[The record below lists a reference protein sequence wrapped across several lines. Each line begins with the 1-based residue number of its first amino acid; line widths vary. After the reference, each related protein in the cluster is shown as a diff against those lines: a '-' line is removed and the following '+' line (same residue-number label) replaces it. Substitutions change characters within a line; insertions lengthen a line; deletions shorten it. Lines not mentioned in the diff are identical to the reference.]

1 MLIDKAEIER
11 VKRANDLV
19 AVVRARGVKLTRR
32 GKQLVGL
39 CPFHEDHE
47 PSFIVDPKKQLWNCL
62 GACNEGGDVYRFVM
76 KADGVDFREAHVR
89 LGGREAEAKPVS
101 ADDLHWL
108 ERAVE
113 HYHKRLLE
121 TPAAQQYLRSRGI
134 AAPEIIT
141 TFRLGYSDGTL
152 GEKLPAEGKA
162 ALRRIGV
169 LTGSGRELMNGCVLF
184 PLVAAA
190 SSQVVSIYGRHTERR
205 QHLYLPGERRGVF
218 NPQGARNTDEVIIAE
233 SVIDAAALWS
243 AGLRNMIPIYGT
255 TGLTEE
261 ITAHLRE
268 CRVRR
273 AVLMLDSDEAGR
285 AAADEIAARLRET
298 SIEARSVELPAKDP
312 SEFIARGG
320 SVDDVR
326 ALIAGSGPGSAGIL
340 PAPALTAPPSS
351 EQPSGT
357 PALPGAAI
365 SENKPQGE
373 MTPDGVISFTF
384 NSRQYRIR
392 GLSPSG
398 LDRLKVNVR
407 VTAGQAFHLDT
418 LDLYQARARGLFAQS
433 AAKACGVS
441 EQQVGTDLLGIVE
454 RLETERLQ
462 MRRAGEAE
470 QDAPMTAEE
479 REAALGYLRSPNL
492 CERIVDDFR
501 KSGLVGERA
510 TVLTAYLGSI
520 SRKLAE
526 PLGVL
531 IVARTGAGK
540 SSLQDALCGF
550 VPPED
555 LVRVTRLTGQALFY
569 KDPYSLQR
577 KMLAIAEE
585 EGAAQAV
592 YSLRTLASD
601 QHLSIAAT
609 RTDPQTGKL
618 HTEHYDVYGPVVI
631 VITTTSAEAFDEET
645 RSRFVLLTMDESR
658 EQTRAILERQRRRYS
673 LEGVMERA
681 RSEQVRRL
689 HHNVQRMIKP
699 LEVVNP
705 YAELLTYPD
714 DRLIHR
720 REQKKY
726 LALINAIALLHQHQR
741 ETKRTA
747 QDDAE
752 VDYVEVTLEDIELAN
767 ELAGE
772 VLKRSLD
779 EVSPPVRGMYR
790 EFRALCKI
798 RAEESGCR
806 PDQVQLSR
814 REIREATGWSDWQV
828 RTYCQQLAD
837 MEYLYAVS
845 GSGGKR
851 FVYELAFYTDDEE
864 EASGLRGLVSI
875 EQLKE
880 QLKEN
885 GNGASVPRAV
895 ASGSKRAV
903 SSPSV
908 SEGSDLAVERATLR

>member
-11 VKRANDLV
+11 VKRDNDL
-19 AVVRARGVKLTRR
+19 AALVRGRGVKLTRR

-76 KADGVDFREAHVR
+76 KADGVDFREAHAR
-89 LGGREAEAKPVS
+89 LGGGEAQAKPAG

-108 ERAVE
+108 ERAAE

-121 TPAAQQYLRSRGI
+121 TLAAQDYLRSRGI
-134 AAPEIIT
+134 TAPEIISA
-141 TFRLGYSDGTL
+141 FRLGYSDGTL
-152 GEKLPAEGKA
+152 TEKLPPEGKA

-169 LTGSGRELMNGCVLF
+169 LTGSGRELMSGCVVF
-184 PLVAAA
+184 PLVAAP
-190 SSQVVSIYGRHTERR
+190 SCQVGSLYGRHVERR

-218 NPQGARNTDEVIIAE
+218 NPQGARNTDEVILTE

-243 AGLRNMIPIYGT
+243 AGLRNVIPLYGT

-261 ITAHLRE
+261 IVEHLQE
-268 CRVRR
+268 CRVKR
-273 AVLMLDSDEAGR
+273 AVLMMDSDEAGR
-285 AAADEIAARLRET
+285 AAAVEIAAKLREA

-312 SEFIARGG
+312 SELIAQGG
-320 SVDDVR
+320 TADDVR
-326 ALIAGSGPGSAGIL
+326 ALIAGSAGIL
-340 PAPALTAPPSS
+340 ASSVSS
-351 EQPSGT
+351 EQQAARAT
-357 PALPGAAI
+357 LETTADGAI
-365 SENKPQGE
+365 NF
-373 MTPDGVISFTF
+373 TLDG
-384 NSRQYRIR
+384 RQYRIR
-392 GLSPSG
+392 GLSPTG
-398 LDRLKVNVR
+398 LDRLRVNVR
-407 VTAGQAFHLDT
+407 ITVGQSFHLDT

-433 AAKACGVS
+433 AAKLCSVD
-441 EQQVGTDLLGIVE
+441 ERQVGGDLLQIVE
-454 RLETERLQ
+454 RLEAERLQ

-470 QDAPMTAEE
+470 QAAPMTGEE
-479 REAALGYLRSPNL
+479 REAALRYLRSPKL
-492 CERIVDDFR
+492 CERIVEDFR
-501 KSGLVGERA
+501 KCGLVGERA
-510 TVLTAYLGSI
+510 TVLTAYLGAI
-520 SRKLAE
+520 SRKLTE

-658 EQTRAILERQRRRYS
+658 EQTRAILERQRRRFS

-689 HHNVQRMIKP
+689 HHNVQRMLKP

-741 ETKRTA
+741 DTKRTA
-747 QDDAE
+747 DGESE
-752 VDYVEVTLEDIELAN
+752 VEYIEVSLEDIALAN

-772 VLKRSLD
+772 VLKCSLD

-790 EFRALCKI
+790 EFRALCKK

-845 GSGGKR
+845 GNNGKR

-864 EASGLRGLVSI
+864 EASGMRGLVSV
-875 EQLKE
+875 EQLKQ

-885 GNGASVPRAV
+885 GNGSTAPRAV
-895 ASGSKRAV
+895 ASRSKHAN
-903 SSPSV
+903 
-908 SEGSDLAVERATLR
+908 LAVEKATLR

>member
-11 VKRANDLV
+11 VKRANDLS
-19 AVVRARGVKLTRR
+19 ALVRGRGVKLARR

-76 KADGVDFREAHVR
+76 KADGVDFREAHAR
-89 LGGREAEAKPVS
+89 LGGGEAHAKPVG
-101 ADDLHWL
+101 ADDLHWI
-108 ERAVE
+108 ERAAE

-121 TPAAQQYLRSRGI
+121 TRAAQDYLRSRGI
-134 AAPEIIT
+134 TAPETIT
-141 TFRLGYSDGTL
+141 SFRLGYCDGSL
-152 GEKLPAEGKA
+152 IEKLPAEGKA

-169 LTGSGRELMNGCVLF
+169 LTGSGRELMSGCVVF
-184 PLVAAA
+184 PLVAAV
-190 SSQVVSIYGRHTERR
+190 SGQVVSIYGRHTERR
-205 QHLYLPGERRGVF
+205 QHLYLPGERRGIF
-218 NPQGARNTDEVIIAE
+218 NPQGSRNTDEVIITE

-243 AGLRNMIPIYGT
+243 AGLRNVIPIYGT
-255 TGLTEE
+255 TGLTQGIVE
-261 ITAHLRE
+261 HLRE
-268 CRVRR
+268 CRVKR
-273 AVLMLDSDEAGR
+273 AVLIMDSDEAGR
-285 AAADEIAARLRET
+285 AADVEIAAKLQES
-298 SIEARSVELPAKDP
+298 SIESPAVELAAKDP

-320 SVDDVR
+320 TADEVR
-326 ALIAGSGPGSAGIL
+326 ALIAGSNEA
-340 PAPALTAPPSS
+340 AKR
-351 EQPSGT
+351 EQPASDKT
-357 PALPGAAI
+357 KAEVCVTSTDGA
-365 SENKPQGE
+365 
-373 MTPDGVISFTF
+373 ISFTVDG
-384 NSRQYRIR
+384 RAYRIR
-392 GLSPSG
+392 GLSPTG
-398 LDRLKVNVR
+398 LDRLRVNVR
-407 VTAGQAFHLDT
+407 ITVGQSFHLDT
-418 LDLYQARARGLFAQS
+418 LDLYHARARALFAQT

-441 EQQVGTDLLGIVE
+441 EQQVSGDLLLIVE
-454 RLETERLQ
+454 RLESERLS

-470 QDAPMTAEE
+470 QDAPMTGEE
-479 REAALGYLRSPNL
+479 REAALRYLRSPKL
-492 CERIVDDFR
+492 CERIVEDFR
-501 KSGLVGERA
+501 KCGLVGERA
-510 TVLTAYLGSI
+510 TVLAAYLGAI

-531 IVARTGAGK
+531 IIARTGAGK

-585 EGAAQAV
+585 EGAQQAV

-601 QHLSIAAT
+601 QQLSIAAT

-658 EQTRAILERQRRRYS
+658 DQTRAILERQRRRYS
-673 LEGVMERA
+673 LEGVLERA

-689 HHNVQRMIKP
+689 HHNVQRMLKP

-726 LALINAIALLHQHQR
+726 LALINSIALLNQHQR
-741 ETKRTA
+741 EVKRAADGET
-747 QDDAE
+747 E
-752 VDYVEVTLEDIELAN
+752 VEYVEVTLEDIALAN

-790 EFRALCKI
+790 EFRALCKQ
-798 RAEESGCR
+798 RADEAGCR

-845 GSGGKR
+845 GNNGKR
-851 FVYELAFYTDDEE
+851 FVYELAFYSEDEE
-864 EASGLRGLVSI
+864 ESSGLRGLVSI

-880 QLKEN
+880 QLEEN
-885 GNGASVPRAV
+885 GNGARAKFSDGRS
-895 ASGSKRAV
+895 SGSTAN
-903 SSPSV
+903 
-908 SEGSDLAVERATLR
+908 LAVEKATLR

>member
-1 MLIDKAEIER
+1 
-11 VKRANDLV
+11 
-19 AVVRARGVKLTRR
+19 
-32 GKQLVGL
+32 
-39 CPFHEDHE
+39 
-47 PSFIVDPKKQLWNCL
+47 
-62 GACNEGGDVYRFVM
+62 VYRV
-76 KADGVDFREAHVR
+76 
-89 LGGREAEAKPVS
+89 
-101 ADDLHWL
+101 
-108 ERAVE
+108 
-113 HYHKRLLE
+113 
-121 TPAAQQYLRSRGI
+121 
-134 AAPEIIT
+134 
-141 TFRLGYSDGTL
+141 
-152 GEKLPAEGKA
+152 
-162 ALRRIGV
+162 
-169 LTGSGRELMNGCVLF
+169 
-184 PLVAAA
+184 
-190 SSQVVSIYGRHTERR
+190 
-205 QHLYLPGERRGVF
+205 
-218 NPQGARNTDEVIIAE
+218 
-233 SVIDAAALWS
+233 
-243 AGLRNMIPIYGT
+243 
-255 TGLTEE
+255 
-261 ITAHLRE
+261 
-268 CRVRR
+268 
-273 AVLMLDSDEAGR
+273 
-285 AAADEIAARLRET
+285 
-298 SIEARSVELPAKDP
+298 
-312 SEFIARGG
+312 
-320 SVDDVR
+320 
-326 ALIAGSGPGSAGIL
+326 
-340 PAPALTAPPSS
+340 
-351 EQPSGT
+351 
-357 PALPGAAI
+357 
-365 SENKPQGE
+365 
-373 MTPDGVISFTF
+373 
-384 NSRQYRIR
+384 R
-392 GLSPSG
+392 GLSPTG
-398 LDRLKVNVR
+398 LDRLRVNVR
-407 VTAGQAFHLDT
+407 ITVGQSFHLDT
-418 LDLYQARARGLFAQS
+418 LDLYQARARALFAQS
-433 AAKACGVS
+433 AAKLCGVS
-441 EQQVGTDLLGIVE
+441 EQQVSGDLLQIVE
-454 RLETERLQ
+454 RLEAERLS

-470 QDAPMTAEE
+470 QNVPMTGEE
-479 REAALGYLRSPNL
+479 REAALRYLRSPGL
-492 CERIVDDFR
+492 CDRIVEDFR
-501 KSGLVGERA
+501 KCGLVGERA
-510 TVLTAYLGSI
+510 TVLTAYLGAI

-601 QHLSIAAT
+601 QQLSIAAT

-689 HHNVQRMIKP
+689 HHNVQRMLKP

-705 YAELLTYPD
+705 YSELLTYPD

-741 ETKRTA
+741 ETKRA
-747 QDDAE
+747 ADGEAE
-752 VDYVEVTLEDIELAN
+752 VEYVEVTLEDIALAN

-790 EFRALCKI
+790 EFRALCKR
-798 RAEESGCR
+798 RADEAACR

-845 GSGGKR
+845 GNNGKR

-864 EASGLRGLVSI
+864 ESSGLRGLVSV
-875 EQLKE
+875 EQLKQ

-885 GNGASVPRAV
+885 GNGASVPPAV
-895 ASGSKRAV
+895 ASAKRGV
-903 SSPSV
+903 NTTSV
-908 SEGSDLAVERATLR
+908 SEGRDLAAEKATLR